1 MKKLILVF
9 TVALFA
15 FGLASCG
22 TEGETNPLD
31 DIMADNPTE
40 SLSPDNPLKVGMDL
54 RWAPFETIDINGD
67 PIGISVDLA
76 YELGLYLDRTIEIV
90 DLDFGSLITAIT
102 TEEIDV
108 IIASMSITEERKG
121 SLSFSDPYFYFPLIT
136 VLNKEFKEEYM
147 VETKADLFL
156 VDGAIFVG
164 PKSFVSLTIPREEA
178 LNPVIREV
186 NDANAALIEII
197 TGAADA
203 FIISASSAAEYHE
216 ANKGTTELLWDAVDY
231 SPIGMGVSKKNEAI
245 LVDLNAFIA
254 TLDDEDGVYDRL
266 AAKYDAVIEFGL
278 EDQGLD
284 FYLKDEE

>member
-1 MKKLILVF
+1 MKKIYLVF
-9 TVALFA
+9 IVVLFTI
-15 FGLASCG
+15 GLASC
-22 TEGETNPLD
+22 ETNEEHNPLD
-31 DIMADNPTE
+31 DIMANNPTE

-67 PIGISVDLA
+67 PIGISVDFA
-76 YELGLYLDRTIEIV
+76 YELGLYLNRTIEIV
-90 DLDFGSLITAIT
+90 DLDFGSLITAIS

-121 SLSFSDPYFYFPLIT
+121 SLDFSEPYFYFPMIT
-136 VLNKEFKEEYM
+136 VLNKEFKEEYAI
-147 VETKADLFL
+147 ESKDDLFA

-164 PKSFVSLTIPREEA
+164 PKSFISLSIPREEA

-203 FIISASSAAEYHE
+203 FIISASSASEYHE

-231 SPIGMGVSKKNEAI
+231 SPIGMGVSKGNEA
-245 LVDLNAFIA
+245 LLLELNAFIA
-254 TLDDEDGVYDRL
+254 TLDETDGVYARL
-266 AAKYDAVIEFGL
+266 AEKYDAVVEFGL
-278 EDQGLD
+278 EGQGLD